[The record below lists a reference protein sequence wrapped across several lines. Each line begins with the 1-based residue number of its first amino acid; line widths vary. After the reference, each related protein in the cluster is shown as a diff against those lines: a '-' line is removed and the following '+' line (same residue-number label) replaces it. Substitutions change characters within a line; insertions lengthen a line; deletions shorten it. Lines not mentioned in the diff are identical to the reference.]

1 MKLAQLAYLRVCAF
15 LLTLLFSVAGAR
27 AQFSRLDDLAGELEK
42 EVKSVKPH
50 LVAVADF
57 LAPYGADMPQG
68 HYFAWLVSDAL
79 RAHAKKRFAV
89 AEHKSFDADLAKLH
103 ITDPLGS
110 DAAHPSI
117 SPLIGADVLVTGSIE
132 RQGNIYILQATPVV
146 VAKQKPLG
154 SFRQEIVVNEFLDSM
169 VTPFPQN
176 VLPAGKNGTGM
187 PMCIYCPDPTYNDW
201 ARREK
206 ISGVSIM
213 LVLISPEGTAQ
224 QIRPQ
229 KMLGYGL
236 DEQAYEA
243 IKKWKFRPA
252 HNSDGTGVAT
262 IVPVEVS
269 FRLY

>member
-57 LAPYGADMPQG
+57 RAPYGADMPQG

-117 SPLIGADVLVTGSIE
+117 SPLIGADVVVT
-132 RQGNIYILQATPVV
+132 
-146 VAKQKPLG
+146 KQKPLG
-154 SFRQEIVVNEFLDSM
+154 SFRQKIVVNEFLDSM